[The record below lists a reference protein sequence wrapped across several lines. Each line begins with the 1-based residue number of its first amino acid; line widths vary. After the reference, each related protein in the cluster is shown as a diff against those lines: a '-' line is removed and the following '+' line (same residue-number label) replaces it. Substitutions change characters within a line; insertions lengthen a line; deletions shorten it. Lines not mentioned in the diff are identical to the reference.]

1 MSVHRGLK
9 HARPFLMVRRT
20 LGSAPA
26 LRNVTQLLAPEP
38 DAGDAVVIFNREDE
52 DLSVAESNAT
62 SAIAVRHEIVLK
74 VQQGE
79 SDTAILTSLEDSYGT
94 SILLSP
100 STSGIG
106 SLLWVLP
113 VIIVIV
119 GVGAYLRLVR
129 RK

>member
-1 MSVHRGLK
+1 MTK
-9 HARPFLMVRRT
+9 FLRSFW
-20 LGSAPA
+20 LW
-26 LRNVTQLLAPEP
+26 LA
-38 DAGDAVVIFNREDE
+38 AAIVVIVVAFLAAPSASSTQQRINHLESLVKCPACE

>member
-1 MSVHRGLK
+1 MTK
-9 HARPFLMVRRT
+9 FLRSFW
-20 LGSAPA
+20 LW
-26 LRNVTQLLAPEP
+26 LA
-38 DAGDAVVIFNREDE
+38 AAIVVIVVAFVAAPSASSTQQRINHLESLVKCPACE

>member
-1 MSVHRGLK
+1 MTK
-9 HARPFLMVRRT
+9 FLRSFW
-20 LGSAPA
+20 LW
-26 LRNVTQLLAPEP
+26 LA
-38 DAGDAVVIFNREDE
+38 AAIVVIVVAFVAAPSASSTQQRINHLESLVKCPACE

-113 VIIVIV
+113 VIVVIV

>member
-1 MSVHRGLK
+1 MTK
-9 HARPFLMVRRT
+9 FLRSFW
-20 LGSAPA
+20 LW
-26 LRNVTQLLAPEP
+26 LA
-38 DAGDAVVIFNREDE
+38 AAIVVIVVAFVAAPSASSTQQRINHLESLVKCPACE

-79 SDTAILTSLEDSYGT
+79 SDTAILTSLEDSYGA

-113 VIIVIV
+113 VIVVIV

>member
-1 MSVHRGLK
+1 MTK
-9 HARPFLMVRRT
+9 FLRSFW
-20 LGSAPA
+20 LW
-26 LRNVTQLLAPEP
+26 LA
-38 DAGDAVVIFNREDE
+38 AAIVVIVVAFLAAPSASSTQQRINHLESLVKCPACE

-113 VIIVIV
+113 VIVVIV